1 MVRVYSKCLSD
12 VSTSCNLMTNEF
24 SCTFSNEFSHGL
36 MSLDRQKLDDPSIF
50 LYLFLM
56 VKLVARIFEM
66 DKNLFF
72 ESQK

>member
-50 LYLFLM
+50 LYLFLKHGK
-56 VKLVARIFEM
+56 VSC
-66 DKNLFF
+66 KNI
-72 ESQK
+72 